1 MGCLEV
7 MESANYYYIV
17 QEYCN
22 EGELRGLMDRK
33 VKIGEQEAIE
43 IFTQICNGFV
53 CMLAEGVIHR

>member
-1 MGCLEV
+1 MDV
-7 MESANYYYIV
+7 MESGNFYYIV

-33 VKIGEQEAIE
+33 GMVPEEESLRVLGD
-43 IFTQICNGFV
+43 ICNGFV